1 MWIVVREPAGR
12 GSAPANWASEEPA
25 NCASSASWHPPSMPS
40 RERQTDRAELEAQR
54 DLGVLGR
61 ELRTAR
67 LTLGLT
73 MAQVGRAAGVS
84 GQQVSRLEHGRL
96 RRFDSVTLSR
106 AFAAVGLA
114 LSMRVFPTGLPI
126 RDAAHTRLLDRV
138 RRRLASVWRWRL
150 EVPVTGE
157 ADRRAWD
164 AIATRGP
171 LRVAFEAETRLYD
184 VQAQVRRISAKS
196 SAGDA
201 TRVVLLL
208 ADTRHNRTVLAEV
221 RELLRPDFPL
231 DTKSVMA
238 ALAAGRDPGANGIVI
253 I

>member
-1 MWIVVREPAGR
+1 M
-12 GSAPANWASEEPA
+12 
-25 NCASSASWHPPSMPS
+25 
-40 RERQTDRAELEAQR
+40 
-54 DLGVLGR
+54 
-61 ELRTAR
+61 
-67 LTLGLT
+67 
-73 MAQVGRAAGVS
+73 
-84 GQQVSRLEHGRL
+84 
-96 RRFDSVTLSR
+96 
-106 AFAAVGLA
+106 
-114 LSMRVFPTGLPI
+114 
-126 RDAAHTRLLDRV
+126 
-138 RRRLASVWRWRL
+138 
-150 EVPVTGE
+150 TGE

-196 SAGDA
+196 STGDA

-253 I
+253 F

>member
-1 MWIVVREPAGR
+1 
-12 GSAPANWASEEPA
+12 
-25 NCASSASWHPPSMPS
+25 MPS
-40 RERQTDRAELEAQR
+40 RERQTDRAEFDAKR

-84 GQQVSRLEHGRL
+84 GQQVSRLEHGML
-96 RRFDSVTLSR
+96 QRFDAVTLSR
-106 AFAAVGLA
+106 ALAAVGLM
-114 LSMRVFPTGLPI
+114 LSMRVFPTGAPI
-126 RDAAHTRLLDRV
+126 RDVAHARLLDRV
-138 RRRLASVWRWRL
+138 RKRLASPWRWHL
-150 EVPVTGE
+150 EVPVIGGP
-157 ADRRAWD
+157 DRRAWD
-164 AIATRGP
+164 GMATLGL

-184 VQAQVRRISAKS
+184 VQAQMRKIMAKFS
-196 SAGDA
+196 GGDA
-201 TRVVLLL
+201 TRVILVL
-208 ADTRHNRTVLAEV
+208 ADTRHNRAVLAEV
-221 RELLRPDFPL
+221 RELLRADFPL